1 MANLENIWNRDADEL
16 RESFLLKLTDPDTR
30 LEALVELEDVKEQL
44 AELRLRAAET
54 EDFLEK
60 ESAGIRER
68 EKRLGEGS
76 KGEFLEEVLFDESV
90 WAKVLALLPE
100 KDTRFWLKN
109 FTFEDSP
116 CLLYENGMDF
126 SPQLNLKSLD
136 AGDMK
141 LFHKGLIQA
150 VTTYL
155 QREGKIP
162 VEDCKVNG
170 QEFDGEIKE
179 SRIMGFVYLIRNG
192 DLHEIGIT
200 ENLSRRMKQF
210 SPDDIVNTVKYFNYK
225 DLEQQLHSLFS
236 SKRLPQS
243 EYFRLDYDDLLVVQ
257 QIMISRAET

>member
-1 MANLENIWNRDADEL
+1 MANLENIWNRDTDEF
-16 RESFLLKLTDPDTR
+16 RESFLLRSTDPDKR
-30 LEALVELEDVKEQL
+30 LEALVELEDVKMQL
-44 AELRLRAAET
+44 AKLRMRLAET
-54 EDFLEK
+54 EDLLEE

-68 EKRLGEGS
+68 EKMFDEGG
-76 KGEFLEEVLFDESV
+76 KGKFLEEVLFDESV

-100 KDTRFWLKN
+100 KGRRYWRKN

-116 CLLYENGMDF
+116 CLLYENGMDC

-150 VTTYL
+150 VTAYL

-179 SRIMGFVYLIRNG
+179 SKIMGFFTSYEMVTSI
-192 DLHEIGIT
+192 
-200 ENLSRRMKQF
+200 K
-210 SPDDIVNTVKYFNYK
+210 
-225 DLEQQLHSLFS
+225 
-236 SKRLPQS
+236 
-243 EYFRLDYDDLLVVQ
+243 
-257 QIMISRAET
+257 

>member
-1 MANLENIWNRDADEL
+1 MANLENIWNRDTDEF
-16 RESFLLKLTDPDTR
+16 RESFLLRSTDPDKR
-30 LEALVELEDVKEQL
+30 LEALVELEDVKMQL
-44 AELRLRAAET
+44 AKLRMRLAET
-54 EDFLEK
+54 EDLLEE

-68 EKRLGEGS
+68 EKMFDEGG
-76 KGEFLEEVLFDESV
+76 KGKFLEEVLFDESV

-100 KDTRFWLKN
+100 KGRRYWRKN

-126 SPQLNLKSLD
+126 SPQLNLKTLD

-150 VTTYL
+150 VTAYL

-179 SRIMGFVYLIRNG
+179 SKIMGFFTSYEMVTSI
-192 DLHEIGIT
+192 
-200 ENLSRRMKQF
+200 K
-210 SPDDIVNTVKYFNYK
+210 
-225 DLEQQLHSLFS
+225 
-236 SKRLPQS
+236 
-243 EYFRLDYDDLLVVQ
+243 
-257 QIMISRAET
+257 